1 MRRFCKMDKIKVVSR
16 DRTDM
21 VEITEQVKTFVKDSG
36 VKSGILL
43 LFIPHTTAGITLT
56 EYSDPDV
63 MKDILNSVNKL
74 VPFEDNYA
82 HQEGNSAAHIKSS
95 LFNFSIEFII
105 DEGELVIGGYQGIF
119 FCEFDGPRDRHVFAK
134 IIEG

>member
-1 MRRFCKMDKIKVVSR
+1 MDKIKVVSR

-21 VEITEQVKTFVKDSG
+21 VEITEQIKTYVKESG

-63 MKDILNSVNKL
+63 MKDILKSVNKL
-74 VPFEDNYA
+74 VPFEDDYA

-119 FCEFDGPRDRHVFAK
+119 FCEFDGPRNRQVFAK